1 MRYFSAAPLSRA
13 LDSLKNLFASPCGRH
28 SAFGRRRRS
37 TRVRRYAPLPEHS
50 SQAGRVPE
58 HSRLPAPPPSSLHEY
73 ARVPDV
79 HDEDVALV
87 RPYYTAHE
95 RLLSAEEDR
104 VPRPRDPVSRPLRP
118 ENPPGSEEVRR
129 AFAQVQERAAAIL
142 RQWATDPEGD
152 LLSGPAPRFG
162 VVRPTEP
169 TASSPSREWE
179 DLAELTRLW
188 LGQKQR
194 EEALV

>member
-37 TRVRRYAPLPEHS
+37 TRVRRYAPLPEPP
-50 SQAGRVPE
+50 SQVSGVPE
-58 HSRLPAPPPSSLHEY
+58 HSRRPVPPPSSLHEY

-79 HDEDVALV
+79 HEEDAALV
-87 RPYYTAHE
+87 RPYYAAHE

-104 VPRPRDPVSRPLRP
+104 VPRPRDPVHHSLRP
-118 ENPPGSEEVRR
+118 EHPPESEEVLR

-142 RQWATDPEGD
+142 RQWSVDPEGD

-169 TASSPSREWE
+169 TASSPSREWDE
-179 DLAELTRLW
+179 LALLTRVRLDRN
-188 LGQKQR
+188 QR
-194 EEALV
+194 EGALA